1 MVKLLKLIRL
11 KIKLVINLI
20 IYENSRF
27 WLLLK
32 CIGAQYDKSSPGWK
46 ALSRVACLCNRAE
59 FKNRQQGLP
68 VMQRG
73 INGDASEAAL
83 LKCIELATGEA
94 MAIRSRNSKVCK
106 VPFKSSN
113 K

>member
-1 MVKLLKLIRL
+1 
-11 KIKLVINLI
+11 
-20 IYENSRF
+20 
-27 WLLLK
+27 
-32 CIGAQYDKSSPGWK
+32 
-46 ALSRVACLCNRAE
+46 
-59 FKNRQQGLP
+59 
-68 VMQRG
+68 MQRG